1 MIEVKNLTK
10 SFKRGKIK
18 TTALNNVSFN
28 LGNKGFVFI
37 LGKSGSGKSTLLNI
51 LGGLNS
57 ATSGEII
64 ADGNNIVKFNK
75 AQYDK
80 YRNSYIGY
88 IFQEFYL
95 IEQLTLEQ
103 NVALSLDLA
112 NKKDKE
118 AVQSAIDKVR
128 LKGLEQRYIYELSGG
143 QRQRVAIAR
152 ALVKNPNI
160 ILADEPTGNLDS
172 KNATQILKLLK
183 KISKEKLVVIVSHN
197 IESAYEY
204 ADRIIELA
212 DGEIIRDEERVPNY
226 VNDFKIMDETLTLP
240 YCKEI
245 GHDDLITINANLQA
259 GNIKK
264 IEQLG
269 SGFVPSENKVE
280 EYTKVKLKK
289 ANMNIWKSL
298 SLAAK
303 FFKKTKFS
311 TAFTLA
317 LSVLIIFILGI
328 CQFFIQYDASKSIS
342 DVMIESNET
351 DFVLYQGRYYNSDQ
365 LYVTIDT
372 PVRADASDAIE
383 FKNAGYDGNIY
394 PLYNFSLPISTS
406 NLPQEKAI
414 TAKTNTSSFYAK
426 ETYGTLV
433 TDEQYLIRL
442 FGQDGKL
449 NVLAGNLTDKPY
461 GVIITDYI
469 ADSIIYNFPTKYTNY
484 EELLGNYM
492 PSSGLRGYINAVI
505 DTGYKEKYSEEYIA
519 QHLREAKEI
528 NEGKRVT
535 LSDADT
541 ATELANYT
549 KKYIGLSYSLN
560 KDFGSTLTDMKVRDY
575 ANLNNIL
582 ITYQDGSSKYS
593 ATATVSP
600 GSLLEFDLTG
610 NDVVI
615 GLTLYNT
622 LFGTKYTK
630 TTVPEDLQ
638 PQVLKIDKYDRKNDI
653 EDGLPTL
660 QLELNVVGINTGT
673 VGASSIVCSDE
684 IFTAVRDN
692 QTFIYGYYFDNIA
705 DIGDV
710 YEISKTHLYSNSSS
724 LYKAIGSVSDIVKIF
739 ESFILLITLVLCF
752 TCVLLLIRFGFGN
765 IRKNKYEIGVLLAL
779 GGNHRTIIK
788 IFLSQIVFVGIVI
801 CALSTASLI
810 FLTTYA
816 NGLIVEAFVT
826 FIKNPALES
835 ITILS
840 FNPMVLSIDIII
852 IILVTIISAIIPTL
866 YLRNIK
872 PINIMKVRD

>member
-37 LGKSGSGKSTLLNI
+37 IGKSGSGKSTLLNI

-64 ADGNNIVKFNK
+64 ADGNNLAKFSK
-75 AQYDK
+75 SQYDK

-118 AVQSAIDKVR
+118 AVQLAIEKVR
-128 LKGLEQRYIYELSGG
+128 LKGLEHRYIYELSGG

-172 KNATQILKLLK
+172 KNATQILRLLK

-212 DGEIIRDEERVPNY
+212 DGTIIRDEEKVPGY
-226 VNDFKIMDETLTLP
+226 ENDFKIMNDTLTLP

-269 SGFVPSENKVE
+269 SGFEPSKNEVE
-280 EYTKVKLKK
+280 EYEPVKLKK
-289 ANMNIWKSL
+289 ANMNLWKSL

-303 FFKKTKFS
+303 FFKKTKLS

-342 DVMIESNET
+342 EVMIESNAT
-351 DFVLYQGRYYNSDQ
+351 DFVLYKGKYYSEDQ
-365 LYVTIDT
+365 PYITIDT
-372 PVRADASDAIE
+372 PVRADSNDITK
-383 FKNAGYDGNIY
+383 FKEEGYEGGIY
-394 PLYNFSLPISTS
+394 PLYNYSLPISTS
-406 NLPQEKAI
+406 NITQEKAI
-414 TAKTNTSSFYAK
+414 AAKTNISNFYLK

-433 TDEQYLIRL
+433 TDEQYLIRI
-442 FGQDGKL
+442 FGKDGKL

-469 ADSIIYNFPTKYTNY
+469 ADSIIYNFPTKYTSY
-484 EELLGNYM
+484 EDLIGDYK
-492 PSSGLRGYINAVI
+492 PSTGLRGYINAI
-505 DTGYKEKYSEEYIA
+505 IETDYKEKYGDYIE
-519 QHLREAKEI
+519 QHLKEAKEI
-528 NEGKRVT
+528 AEGKRVT
-535 LSDADT
+535 LSDT
-541 ATELANYT
+541 NRVNELSSYT
-549 KKYIGLSYSLN
+549 KKYLGLNYSLN
-560 KDFGSTLTDMKVRDY
+560 KDFGTTLASKEVRDY
-575 ANLNNIL
+575 ATLNYALLTLENNNS
-582 ITYQDGSSKYS
+582 TYL
-593 ATATVSP
+593 ATNTFYP
-600 GSLLEFDLTG
+600 DFKLEYELNG
-610 NDVVI
+610 NETI
-615 GLTLYNT
+615 MGLTLYNK

-630 TTVPEDLQ
+630 ATIPEDLA
-638 PQVLKIDKYDRKNDI
+638 PRTIKIDKFDNKIAI
-653 EDGLPTL
+653 EEGSPTL
-660 QLELNVVGINTGT
+660 QLELNVIGIDTSSTGLN
-673 VGASSIVCSDE
+673 AFICDE
-684 IFTAVRDN
+684 SNFTKIREN
-692 QTFIYGYYFDNIA
+692 QTFVYAYYFDNIN
-705 DIGDV
+705 DIGDA
-710 YEISKTHLYSNSSS
+710 YEYSKINLYSNNSS
-724 LYKAIGSVSDIVKIF
+724 LFKAIGSVSDIVKIF
-739 ESFILLITLVLCF
+739 ESFILLITLILCL

-765 IRKNKYEIGVLLAL
+765 IRKNKYEIGVILAL

-801 CALSTASLI
+801 CALSTLSLM

-816 NGLIVEAFVT
+816 NDLIVDALVAFV
-826 FIKNPALES
+826 KNSTLET
-835 ITILS
+835 INILS
-840 FNPMVLSIDIII
+840 FDPMILSIDIVII
-852 IILVTIISAIIPTL
+852 IIVTIISAIIPTL